1 MVGNEW
7 DATAFAKVRKQIA
20 GYDYQ
25 VNSSAIEMA
34 PLHEFLSSHRDF
46 MLRLL
51 ENPVLLEHESFT
63 DLLRAVFHLTEEL
76 KRREDFS
83 CLPET
88 DCAHISGDVR
98 RVYEKLIMQNIR
110 RSTSPGRDRVEPY
123 LSRGPVSVGHLAITG
138 T

>member
-1 MVGNEW
+1 
-7 DATAFAKVRKQIA
+7 
-20 GYDYQ
+20 
-25 VNSSAIEMA
+25 
-34 PLHEFLSSHRDF
+34 

-88 DCAHISGDVR
+88 DCAHLSGDVR
-98 RVYEKLIMQNIR
+98 RVYEKLIIQWLDYM
-110 RSTSPGRDRVEPY
+110 EY
-123 LSRGPVSVGHLAITG
+123 LEQLSLPLFP
-138 T
+138 